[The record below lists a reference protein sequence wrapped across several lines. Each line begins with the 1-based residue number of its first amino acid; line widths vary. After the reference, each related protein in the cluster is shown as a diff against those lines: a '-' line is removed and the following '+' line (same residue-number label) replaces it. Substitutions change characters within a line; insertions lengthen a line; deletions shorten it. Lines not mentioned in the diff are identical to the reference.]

1 MSANLM
7 SLAQSGGKFLKL
19 YGDRKMMKP
28 LPYDAEVEYL
38 ESTGTQLIDTGYS
51 NSQCP
56 YFSLDVQPLTT
67 NVDDRMFG
75 AFTDGCTVQQYMGRW
90 RWFDSGWTLTD
101 IPVDITRTTNITRNA
116 NGWFV
121 DGEITR
127 KPGYLGGGLSSG
139 LFGVNDSGVLHACKK
154 PIRVNQLSLFDKN
167 SSLVAD
173 FIPIRKGN
181 IGYMFDRVSG
191 ELFGNAGTGEF
202 IVGPDK
208 TI

>member
-7 SLAQSGGKFLKL
+7 SLARSGGKFLKL
-19 YGDRKMMKP
+19 FGDRKMMKP

-38 ESTGTQLIDTGYS
+38 ESSGTQCIDTGYS

-67 NVDDRMFG
+67 NVDTQMFG
-75 AFTDGCTVQQYMGRW
+75 AFTDGCTVQQYNGRW
-90 RWFDSGWTLTD
+90 RWFDSGWTLTN

-127 KPGYLGGGLSSG
+127 TSAYLGGVLSSV
-139 LFGVNDSGVLHACKK
+139 LFGVNIKGVKAASKH
-154 PIRVNQLSLFDKN
+154 PIRVKRLSLFDKN

-173 FIPIRKGN
+173 FIPVRKGN

-191 ELFGNAGTGEF
+191 EMLGNTGTGAF
-202 IVGPDK
+202 IIGPDK

>member
-1 MSANLM
+1 
-7 SLAQSGGKFLKL
+7 
-19 YGDRKMMKP
+19 MKP

-38 ESTGTQLIDTGYS
+38 ESTGTQWIDTGYS

-56 YFSLDVQPLTT
+56 YFSLDVQPLIT

-75 AFTDGCTVQQYMGRW
+75 AFTDGCTVQQYRGRW

-127 KPGYLGGGLSSG
+127 KSGYLGGRLSSG
-139 LFGVNDSGVLHACKK
+139 LFGVNSSGVFYAGR
-154 PIRVNQLSLFDKN
+154 PIRVKRLSFFDKN

-181 IGYMFDRVSG
+181 IGYMYDRVSG
-191 ELFGNAGTGEF
+191 QLFGNSGTGAF
-202 IVGPDK
+202 VIGPDK

>member
-1 MSANLM
+1 MLVAARAGAWSP
-7 SLAQSGGKFLKL
+7 SGA
-19 YGDRKMMKP
+19 P

-38 ESTGTQLIDTGYS
+38 ESTGTQYIDTGYS

-67 NVDDRMFG
+67 NVDATMFG
-75 AFTDGCTVQQYMGRW
+75 AFTDGCTVQQYNGRW
-90 RWFDSGWTLTD
+90 RWFDGGWTLTN

-121 DGEITR
+121 DGEITITPR
-127 KPGYLGGGLSSG
+127 YLNGVLSSV
-139 LFGVNDSGVLHACKK
+139 LFGVNLKGEKK
-154 PIRVNQLSLFDKN
+154 ADKRPIRVNRLSMFDKN

-191 ELFGNAGTGEF
+191 ELFGNAGTGAF
-202 IVGPDK
+202 IIGPDK
-208 TI
+208 TT

>member
-7 SLAQSGGKFLKL
+7 SLARSGGKFLKL
-19 YGDRKMMKP
+19 FGDRKMMKR

-38 ESTGTQLIDTGYS
+38 ESTGTQWIYTGYTK
-51 NSQCP
+51 SQCP
-56 YFSLDVQPLTT
+56 YFSLDVQPLIT
-67 NVDDRMFG
+67 NVDSGMFG
-75 AFTDGCTVQQYMGRW
+75 AYTDGYTVQQYQGRW
-90 RWFDSGWTLTD
+90 RWFDNGWTLTD
-101 IPVDITRTTNITRNA
+101 IPVDITRTTNITKNA

-127 KPGYLGGGLSSG
+127 TSSSLVG
-139 LFGVNDSGVLHACKK
+139 NLNLVLFSINRNNVVNRGAKSL
-154 PIRVNQLSLFDKN
+154 RVNQLSLFDKN

-173 FIPIRKGN
+173 FIPIRRGN
-181 IGYMFDRVSG
+181 IGYMYDRVSG
-191 ELFGNAGTGEF
+191 QLFGNAGTGEF

>member
-7 SLAQSGGKFLKL
+7 SLAHSGGKFLKL
-19 YGDRKMMKP
+19 FGDRKMMKI

-38 ESTGTQLIDTGYS
+38 ESTGTQWIDTGYTK
-51 NSQCP
+51 SQCP
-56 YFSLDVQPLTT
+56 YFSLDVQPLIT
-67 NVDDRMFG
+67 NVDSGMFG
-75 AFTDGCTVQQYMGRW
+75 AYTDGYSVQQYLGRW
-90 RWFDSGWTLTD
+90 RWFDNGWTLTD
-101 IPVDITRTTNITRNA
+101 IPVDITRTTNITKNA

-121 DGEITR
+121 DGEIT
-127 KPGYLGGGLSSG
+127 KTSSG
-139 LFGVNDSGVLHACKK
+139 LYGNLSLVLFGLNVNSVKSATK
-154 PIRVNQLSLFDKN
+154 PLRVNQLSLFDKN

-191 ELFGNAGTGEF
+191 ELFGNAGTGAF
-202 IVGPDK
+202 IIGPDK